1 MTTNGSNDTAMR
13 LCDAA
18 AASFATVIRAIC
30 VIRGRNNWWC
40 VWWLK
45 LGVGRKKRMIIPQ

>member
-1 MTTNGSNDTAMR
+1 MR

-45 LGVGRKKRMIIPQ
+45 LGVGRKKRMNIRE